1 MDFYWELFLFM
12 ILDIYHKVVCEAAT
26 GIIEHR
32 HNNFLDLFFVQH
44 SMRWITHNAY
54 TLVVGEMDLLRLV

>member
-1 MDFYWELFLFM
+1 M

-44 SMRWITHNAY
+44 PMQWITHNAY